1 MRSFCCLPYEH
12 NTKTFSKHLPSFPPG
27 SGGDLAL
34 LTLASRLQLRPG
46 LGPLCLPRATL
57 AFSLGSDSIQARDKG
72 KPLIMRE
79 DGR

>member
-1 MRSFCCLPYEH
+1 MEFLLSAITTVQTSSQH
-12 NTKTFSKHLPSFPPG
+12 SPSVPP
-27 SGGDLAL
+27 GGDLAL